1 MKQLTIVLIIVSLS
15 INAYTQNIKH
25 PDENADTLKHNS
37 IGINISPFLASMLSG
52 TFQDIPSASV
62 LYKHYGNRFN
72 YRIGLSVL
80 PKFSSMNGATY
91 YTTDKVT
98 KEIYL
103 YDGEI
108 VKITDTTV
116 MKRFDYHN
124 SCLLTLKTGL
134 EKTKKTK
141 FGTWIIGADLNFAY
155 YKHDETYLFREA
167 IKSDT
172 MNFDNSN
179 NYIEYEFLSPNTKA
193 PYSKGKYLKSGI
205 NFVTGFEWKL
215 TKHLNIIAEVNPYFG
230 ILTKIS
236 DEEYYDTDNYLKKP
250 VVNTFDFDMGFINVI
265 ASLKF

>member
-141 FGTWIIGADLNFAY
+141 HREGGTMKKQTNTTLNQVMKEKFSSEERAVI
-155 YKHDETYLFREA
+155 REKAQEKVAA
-167 IKSDT
+167 IRLQQVRKSHHITQKELAASMGLSQSALSELERRPNITLGT
-172 MNFDNSN
+172 MQR
-179 NYIEYEFLSPNTKA
+179 YVEAL
-193 PYSKGKYLKSGI
+193 GG
-205 NFVTGFEWKL
+205 
-215 TKHLNIIAEVNPYFG
+215 HLEVNAVFKDG
-230 ILTKIS
+230 
-236 DEEYYDTDNYLKKP
+236 KKEL
-250 VVNTFDFDMGFINVI
+250 M
-265 ASLKF
+265 A

>member
-1 MKQLTIVLIIVSLS
+1 MKQLTIIITVLFF
-15 INAYTQNIKH
+15 AFHTQAQNIKYTNK
-25 PDENADTLKHNS
+25 NADTLKHNS

-167 IKSDT
+167 VKSDT

-179 NYIEYEFLSPNTKA
+179 NYTEYKFLSPNIKA
-193 PYSKGKYLKSGI
+193 PYSKGKFLKSGI

-250 VVNTFDFDMGFINVI
+250 VINTFDVDLGFINVI